1 MKKNRL
7 KKICV
12 GILVTVLLSGTIAV
26 EASEWRSG
34 GFGRNGRGNGNGIS
48 HGTSTEKVSEDML
61 NNTPPADYTVNP
73 STQADAMLGE
83 YNKYFLE
90 DSIQTVSIEIDE
102 NNLNYLLQNATAAPS
117 VMTTSV
123 TIGDVTLGYCGLKT
137 KGNYTLEHSYTDNY
151 GSDRFSFT
159 INFGKY
165 VKKADYGQTQNF
177 FGANKISFNNFFF
190 DKSMMKEFFSLKLM
204 DEMGL
209 PTPQYGLAKLYINGE
224 YYGVY
229 AMIEAFDESI
239 LEQYYQVDDDD
250 LSSYLCKPSGT
261 NLIYEELLEDDAP
274 LWAYDEETY
283 ADVEDMLPT
292 VMDWVRKLNC
302 LSAGTDFEGN
312 EIDVN
317 SESYLELLNQI
328 MDVDSAVRYF
338 ATHSWLCQMDD
349 MFVNK
354 QNYGLYIDEDGKC
367 LLMPWDYDLS
377 FGCYFPSNAESTAN
391 YDIEVMYSRNVRPGA
406 DGTANKEFSTKTYA
420 KYPIF
425 NVIYQNDALME
436 QYRGYMKECS
446 KIAALGG
453 TIEHT
458 GKSYNP
464 GYFNSYI
471 ETMEE
476 EIYEAAAEDLAE
488 NVYYM
493 NWTNQ
498 PNDVKSALPNLS
510 RIIAMRSVGV
520 YEQVERTGATVCGE
534 GCDLSTLGNAGRGKN
549 STSGLLSVVDSA
561 TGIFVTA
568 EYAEAAKGSR
578 ANSPMLVLDELEAED
593 GYYQDI
599 QAQLGA
605 TEEDS
610 LVVYGMNTWVKP
622 ESDYTLHIPLAQ
634 AYMEAEGE
642 IKFFSYDSNS
652 KTLTEISMTTED
664 NLYTGVADSIKYIVI
679 YQEGGHNVDI
689 EYSAEMIKIIVVAVV
704 IFILAMQ
711 VLLAKYFMQRR
722 KY

>member
-1 MKKNRL
+1 MYTAKENIL

-12 GILVTVLLSGTIAV
+12 GILVMILLSSTFTV
-26 EASEWRSG
+26 EASEWQGG
-34 GFGRNGRGNGNGIS
+34 GFGGRGKGGIS
-48 HGTSTEKVSEDML
+48 HGTTTEKITDDMV
-61 NNTPPADYTVNP
+61 NNTPPKDYVVNP
-73 STQADAMLGE
+73 ATQADAMLGE
-83 YNKYFLE
+83 YNQYFLE
-90 DSIQTVSIEIDE
+90 DSIQTVSIEIEE
-102 NNLNYLLQNATAAPS
+102 NNLNYLLQNATAVPS

-137 KGNYTLEHSYTDNY
+137 KGNYTLEHSFTDNP

-177 FGANKISFNNFFF
+177 YGANKISFNNFFF

-229 AMIEAFDESI
+229 AMIEALDETI

-250 LSSYLCKPSGT
+250 LSSYLCKPVGT
-261 NLIYEELLEDDAP
+261 NLIYDDLLEDNAP
-274 LWAYDEETY
+274 LWEFDEETY

-292 VMDWVRKLNC
+292 VMEWVRKLNC

-312 EIDVN
+312 AIDVN
-317 SESYLELLNQI
+317 SEAYLELLNQI

-338 ATHSWLCQMDD
+338 AAHSWLCQMDD

-354 QNYGLYIDEDGKC
+354 QNYGLYIDENGKC

-406 DGTANKEFSTKTYA
+406 DGTANKEFSKKTYA

-425 NVIYQNDALME
+425 NVIYQNDTLME
-436 QYRGYMKECS
+436 QYRDYMKDCS

-458 GKSYNP
+458 GKSYDA

-471 ETMEE
+471 EKMEE
-476 EIYEAAAEDLAE
+476 EIYDAAAEDLAD

-493 NWTNQ
+493 NWTMQ

-510 RIIAMRSVGV
+510 KIIAMRSVGV
-520 YEQVERTGATVCGE
+520 YEQVERTGATICGE

-568 EYAEAAKGSR
+568 QYAEAKEGSR
-578 ANSPMLVLDELEAED
+578 AKSPMLVLNALEADD

-605 TEEDS
+605 TDKDS

-622 ESDYTLHIPLAQ
+622 EAEYTVHIPLSQ
-634 AYMEAEGE
+634 AYLEAEGE
-642 IKFFSYDSNS
+642 VKFYSFDSNS
-652 KTLTEISMTTED
+652 KTLTEICMTAKD
-664 NLYTGVADSIKYIVI
+664 NLYTGVTDSIKYVVI
-679 YQEGGHNVDI
+679 YQEGGHVASV
-689 EYSAEMIKIIVVAVV
+689 EYSPEVVRAVV
-704 IFILAMQ
+704 IAAIFIVVMVAIG
-711 VLLAKYFMQRR
+711 AKHIIR
-722 KY
+722 KRKH

>member
-1 MKKNRL
+1 MRILKNRF
-7 KKICV
+7 KKCCF
-12 GILVTVLLSGTIAV
+12 GILIMVLLSASLSA

-34 GFGRNGRGNGNGIS
+34 GFGGRGRGNGIS
-48 HGTSTEKVSEDML
+48 HGTSTEKITEDML
-61 NNTPPADYTVNP
+61 NNTPPADYVVNP
-73 STQADAMLGE
+73 ATQGDARRGE
-83 YNKYFLE
+83 YNQYFLE
-90 DSIQTVSIEIDE
+90 ESIQTVSIEIDE

-123 TIGDVTLGYCGLKT
+123 TIGDVTIGYCGLKT
-137 KGNYTLEHSYTDNY
+137 KGNYTLEHSYTDNP

-209 PTPQYGLAKLYINGE
+209 PTPQYGLAKLYMNGE

-239 LEQYYQVDDDD
+239 LEQYYQVDDDE
-250 LSSYLCKPSGT
+250 LSSYLCKPAGT
-261 NLIYEELLEDDAP
+261 NLIYEELLEDTAP
-274 LWAYDEETY
+274 LWEFDEETY

-292 VMDWVRKLNC
+292 VMEWVRKLNC
-302 LSAGTDFEGN
+302 LSAGTDFDGN

-317 SESYLELLNQI
+317 SEAYLELLNQI

-354 QNYGLYIDEDGKC
+354 QNYGLYVDKRGKC
-367 LLMPWDYDLS
+367 LIMPWDYDLS

-391 YDIEVMYSRNVRPGA
+391 YDIEVMYSRNVRAGA
-406 DGTANKEFSTKTYA
+406 DGTANKEFSVKTYA
-420 KYPIF
+420 KYPLF
-425 NVIYQNDALME
+425 DVIYQNDALME

-458 GKSYNP
+458 GKFYNP

-471 ETMEE
+471 ETMEA
-476 EIYEAAAEDLAE
+476 EIYDAAAEDLADH
-488 NVYYM
+488 VYYM
-493 NWTNQ
+493 NWTMQ

-520 YEQVERTGATVCGE
+520 YEQVERTGATICGE

-549 STSGLLSVVDSA
+549 STSGLLSVVHSQ

-578 ANSPMLVLDELEAED
+578 AKAPMLIVDALEVDD
-593 GYYQDI
+593 GYYEDI
-599 QAQLGA
+599 QSQLGA
-605 TEEDS
+605 TDKDS

-622 ESDYTLHIPLAQ
+622 ESEYTLHIPLSQ
-634 AYMEAEGE
+634 AYLEAEGE
-642 IKFFSYDSNS
+642 VKFFSFDSNS
-652 KTLTEISMTTED
+652 KTLTEISMTAED
-664 NLYTGVADSIKYIVI
+664 NLYTGVTDSIKYVVI
-679 YQEGGHNVDI
+679 YQEGGHATIV
-689 EYSAEMIKIIVVAVV
+689 EYSPEIIRVVVVAVIFTVVMLV
-704 IFILAMQ
+704 ILI
-711 VLLAKYFMQRR
+711 KYFFQKR
-722 KY
+722 KR